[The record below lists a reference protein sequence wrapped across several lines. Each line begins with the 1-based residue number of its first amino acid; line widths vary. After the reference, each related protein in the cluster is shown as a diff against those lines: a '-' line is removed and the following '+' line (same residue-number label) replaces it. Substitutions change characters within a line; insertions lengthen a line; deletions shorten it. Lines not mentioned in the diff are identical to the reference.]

1 MDVRGSAATLTMAR
15 DTNPKSK
22 IPSRSRL
29 GVGIVTVRVAFG
41 ILTVVRLTNYQSTV
55 DVLDRWTGGRPA
67 ARDDRGLL
75 SPAAVTFSA
84 LTAADLAIL
93 LVGYRIV
100 NRYLRER
107 ESAEAE
113 LLREKQFARSTVDAL
128 PNHIAILDANG
139 VILDT
144 NAAWRAFA
152 AEKLAGVA
160 GRMSG
165 GT

>member
-1 MDVRGSAATLTMAR
+1 MDVEGVPAPRPRMAIDR
-15 DTNPKSK
+15 KTKSK
-22 IPSRSRL
+22 SGYRL

-41 ILTVVRLTNYQSTV
+41 ILTVVRLTNYQSTL
-55 DVLDRWTGGRPA
+55 DVLERWTVGRPSP
-67 ARDDRGLL
+67 REHGVLL

-113 LLREKQFARSTVDAL
+113 LLREKQFARSTVD
-128 PNHIAILDANG
+128 
-139 VILDT
+139 
-144 NAAWRAFA
+144 
-152 AEKLAGVA
+152 
-160 GRMSG
+160 
-165 GT
+165 